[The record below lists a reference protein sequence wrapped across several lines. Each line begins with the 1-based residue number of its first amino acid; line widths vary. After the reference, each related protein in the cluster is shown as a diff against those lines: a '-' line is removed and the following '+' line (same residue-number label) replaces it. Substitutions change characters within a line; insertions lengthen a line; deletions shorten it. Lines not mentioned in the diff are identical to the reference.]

1 MKISLSQ
8 EQRPVLGQKMQMSMQ
23 LLQMNAMELDTHLR
37 NLALENPLIDIKPP
51 ESGIE
56 CSLRAVPTG
65 SRSKSK
71 QDGDAPEF
79 LRPAQNYESLR
90 DSIRE
95 QIAGLR
101 VPEMMRRELSYLS
114 GEMDERG
121 YLPPDCIQPSIFCSS
136 RERYENAVKVF
147 QSLEPAGVG
156 ARSLSE
162 CLCIQL
168 RRKGC
173 EDDLPYT
180 ICGGYLDRLAKG
192 QLNHISKALGVPIRR
207 VAEAKEIIAGLE
219 PRPSNGFSDGE
230 EIPYVLPDVEIIERE
245 EGFTLVTADKYL
257 PTCTID
263 AYYSEMAESERLSD
277 EEREYFRE
285 KLAQAKWAIDCV
297 RRRRD
302 TLVSCAEAIVRAQSR
317 FFRDGHSPLRPLTM
331 TALAETLGVNVST
344 VSRAVNGKYLLCR
357 WGTFPFSDFF
367 APEIHSGNG
376 GTSFDAISEIKTI
389 IADENTGKPFSDR
402 KIAEMLAQKGLKVS
416 RRTIA
421 KYREREMIPPA
432 SARRSGRR

>member
-1 MKISLSQ
+1 
-8 EQRPVLGQKMQMSMQ
+8 
-23 LLQMNAMELDTHLR
+23 
-37 NLALENPLIDIKPP
+37 
-51 ESGIE
+51 
-56 CSLRAVPTG
+56 
-65 SRSKSK
+65 
-71 QDGDAPEF
+71 
-79 LRPAQNYESLR
+79 
-90 DSIRE
+90 
-95 QIAGLR
+95 
-101 VPEMMRRELSYLS
+101 
-114 GEMDERG
+114 
-121 YLPPDCIQPSIFCSS
+121 
-136 RERYENAVKVF
+136 
-147 QSLEPAGVG
+147 
-156 ARSLSE
+156 
-162 CLCIQL
+162 
-168 RRKGC
+168 
-173 EDDLPYT
+173 
-180 ICGGYLDRLAKG
+180 
-192 QLNHISKALGVPIRR
+192 
-207 VAEAKEIIAGLE
+207 
-219 PRPSNGFSDGE
+219 
-230 EIPYVLPDVEIIERE
+230 VEIIERE

-432 SARRSGRR
+432 ETGSLLHLPIKREGAFIPIKGPSPLPSEM